1 MARGLRQGVNNKESP
16 VSSTV
21 ATVFERAAIS
31 GDDTTLVLGGLAE
44 IVVAE
49 QEEASRRMEAD
60 QRFKE
65 KCAAIWVAHIKD
77 D

>member
-1 MARGLRQGVNNKESP
+1 MGKRNGDGDRDSKLTAATSNMARGLRQGVNNKESP

-49 QEEASRRMEAD
+49 QEEAS
-60 QRFKE
+60 
-65 KCAAIWVAHIKD
+65 
-77 D
+77 

>member
-21 ATVFERAAIS
+21 ATVLERAAIS
-31 GDDTTLVLGGLAE
+31 GDDTTLVSGGLAE

-49 QEEASRRMEAD
+49 QEEASRQWKQINAS
-60 QRFKE
+60 K
-65 KCAAIWVAHIKD
+65 KNVLLSG
-77 D
+77 